1 MCAAGAGR
9 FAGPAGYALIE
20 KVRRL
25 PLTHALRAAIEE
37 ASRATRAL
45 SEADAGRAIDRPA
58 GTYAQKLETRQR
70 VHVTGLKGSSSVLL
84 AEAIRQSA
92 GGSILMVYPDE
103 ESAQDAASDFRTLS
117 PGRIVHFPERALA
130 PHRFELR
137 ESLAAGGDRNESLLT
152 ILHGGADVVVTSVLG
167 LLEKTITRA
176 SLSAHQRVLSQG
188 DTVDLDALR
197 EHLVDMG
204 YDAVSVVEEA
214 GQFAVRGSILDVFD
228 PAWDH
233 AARIELEDDEI
244 ASIRSFDLDSQRSIA
259 ALQTCTILP
268 ASSVPLDEDAA
279 RVLREYLRARGF
291 EKERIERI
299 ADEAEHSRSSFVW
312 RRYAPALGMTGSLLD
327 FFPEPP
333 VVWLAGGEAINRSLA
348 ALAASFDRA
357 ASRPEDE
364 YPALALADYLHP
376 LAHTRAYGA
385 PTVIEWAL
393 SDSALSGAP
402 GEVKTDSLAP
412 AREDETTLRF
422 HVHEHPSVIGKLDPL
437 IGRIKTL
444 RARHVDV
451 MIYSETPTQRDRLAD
466 LLGDDE
472 ALVHLPVGWIA
483 SGFIWEQAEVAI
495 LTDHQIFNRM
505 LARPKRRR
513 ARRRTATLK
522 QEALQSGDY
531 VVHVEYGIG
540 RFTGLEK
547 IGTDGAETECLA
559 IRFEGDDRIF
569 VPLDQMQMVEK
580 YVGREGVIPK
590 LDRLGGTRWENT
602 KAKAKK
608 AIEDIARDLL
618 HVYAQRE
625 IARAHAFGPDT
636 AWQRELE
643 ASFPY
648 EETPHQ
654 ISVTKEIKDDLETD
668 HPMDRLV
675 CGDVGFG
682 KTEVAIRAAFKA
694 INGGKQVAV
703 LVPTTLLAFQH
714 ERTFRERMAGF
725 PVRIAMLSRFVSAAE
740 QKKVLQGVREGTVDL
755 LIGTHRLLSK
765 DVVFKDLGLLVVD
778 EEHRFG
784 VKHKERLKQ
793 IARSVHVLTLTAT
806 PIPRTLHMS
815 LSGLRR
821 ISLIETPPRNRHPV
835 KTEVTAFDEQTIHDA
850 ISEEVSR
857 DGQVFFVHN
866 RVQSIH
872 SMRAFLERLVPGVRF
887 GVAHGQMKEHEL
899 EDIVLD
905 FIARK
910 YDVLV
915 STMIIES
922 GLDIPNVN
930 TLVVNRADKFG
941 LAQLYQLR
949 GRVGRRERQAYA
961 YFLVPRQISLTPA
974 AMKRLQA
981 MEEFEELGSG
991 YRLAM
996 RDLEIRGAGNV
1007 LGVEQHGHVAA
1018 VGFELYTRM
1027 LKETVD
1033 ELRGA
1038 APTEAP
1044 PCRVEA
1050 PYSCFIPDRYVPDA
1064 DERMLIYKRIAH
1076 MNEPGQVEALEDELR
1091 DRFGEFPRPAKDLL
1105 DLARVKLVAQ
1115 ELGVLMVHMKDPGG
1129 TRAAAAREHGA
1140 GRGVIL
1146 KNAGAVPPGEATLE
1160 FAPSRALTPL
1170 ACARLSETFGRR
1182 VLFKSGRNFAV
1193 SLRGQPPER
1202 VVDEV
1207 NNLLQIARFASKINT
1222 LPKR

>member
-1 MCAAGAGR
+1 M
-9 FAGPAGYALIE
+9 IDQ
-20 KVRRL
+20 VRRL
-25 PLTHALRAAIEE
+25 PLTHSLRASIEE
-37 ASRATRAL
+37 ASRAALAL
-45 SEADAGRAIDRPA
+45 SEANAGRAIDRPR
-58 GTYAQKLETRQR
+58 GTYADKLEARHR
-70 VHVTGLKGSSSVLL
+70 VHVTGLKGSSSVFL
-84 AEAIRQSA
+84 AEAIRQSL
-92 GGSILMVYPDE
+92 GRSVLLVYPDE

-117 PGRIVHFPERALA
+117 NGRVVHFPERTIA

-137 ESLAAGGDRNESLLT
+137 ENLVAGGDRNESLLT
-152 ILHGGADVVVTSVLG
+152 ILNGGADVVVTSIVG
-167 LLEKTITRA
+167 LIEKTITKK
-176 SLSAHQRVLSQG
+176 SLAVNQRVLSQG
-188 DTVDLDALR
+188 DRIDLDALR

-228 PAWDH
+228 PAWDYPS
-233 AARIELEDDEI
+233 RVELEDDEI
-244 ASIRSFDLDSQRSIA
+244 VSIRSFDLDSQRSIE
-259 ALQTCTILP
+259 ALQTCTVLP
-268 ASSVPLDEDAA
+268 ASSTAIDEEGGAQ
-279 RVLREYLRARGF
+279 LREFLKARGF
-291 EKERIERI
+291 DKETIERI
-299 ADEAEHSRSSFVW
+299 ADEAEHSRSSYVW
-312 RRYAPALGMTGSLLD
+312 RRYAPALGMTGALLD

-333 VVWLAGGEAINRSLA
+333 VVWFVGGEAINRSLA
-348 ALAASFDRA
+348 KLATDFVRV

-364 YPALALADYLHP
+364 FPALALVDYVLP
-376 LAHTRAYGA
+376 LEHVRDYGA
-385 PTVIEWAL
+385 PVVIEWAL
-393 SDSALSGAP
+393 SDSALSTAQTQAP
-402 GEVKTDSLAP
+402 SDSVAP
-412 AREDETTLRF
+412 AREDEATLKF
-422 HVHEHPSVIGKLDPL
+422 HVVEHPSVIGKLDPL
-437 IGRIKTL
+437 VSRIKGL
-444 RARHVDV
+444 RARKVDV

-472 ALVHLPVGWIA
+472 ELVHLPVGWIA
-483 SGFIWEQAEVAI
+483 SGFIWEQAGLAI

-505 LARPKRRR
+505 LARPRRR
-513 ARRRTATLK
+513 RVKRRTASLK

-547 IGTDGAETECLA
+547 IGTDGQETECLS
-559 IRFEGDDRIF
+559 IRFDGDDRIF
-569 VPLDQMQMVEK
+569 VPLDQMHMVEK
-580 YVGREGVIPK
+580 YVGREGVVPK
-590 LDRLGGTRWENT
+590 LDKLSGTRWENA
-602 KAKAKK
+602 KARAKK

-625 IARAHAFGPDT
+625 IAKAHAFGPDT

-654 ISVTKEIKDDLETD
+654 ISVTREIKDDLETE

-725 PVRIAMLSRFVSAAE
+725 PVRIAMLSRFVSPQE
-740 QKKVLQGVREGTVDL
+740 QKKVLEGARDGNVDL
-755 LIGTHRLLSK
+755 LIGTHRILSR
-765 DVVFKDLGLLVVD
+765 DLVFKDLGLLIVD

-784 VKHKERLKQ
+784 VKHKERLKA

-806 PIPRTLHMS
+806 PIPRTLYMS
-815 LSGLRR
+815 LSGLRK

-835 KTEVTAFDEQTIHDA
+835 KTEVTAFGENTIHDA
-850 ISEEVSR
+850 SSEEVSR

-866 RVQSIH
+866 RVQSIY
-872 SMRAFLERLVPGVRF
+872 SMKAFLEGLVPGVRF

-899 EDIVLD
+899 EDVVLD
-905 FIARK
+905 FINRK

-930 TLVVNRADKFG
+930 TLIVNRADRLG

-1007 LGVEQHGHVAA
+1007 LGVEQHGHVTAI
-1018 VGFELYTRM
+1018 GFELYTRM

-1033 ELRGA
+1033 ELRGSA
-1038 APTEAP
+1038 REEAP

-1050 PYSCFIPDRYVPDA
+1050 PYSCFIPDRYVPDE

-1076 MNEPGQVEALEDELR
+1076 MAEPAQVQALEDELK
-1091 DRFGEFPRPAKDLL
+1091 DRFGELPRPAQDLI
-1105 DLARVKLVAQ
+1105 DLARVKLEAQ
-1115 ELGVLMVHMKDPGG
+1115 LLGILMVHMRDP
-1129 TRAAAAREHGA
+1129 
-1140 GRGVIL
+1140 
-1146 KNAGAVPPGEATLE
+1146 
-1160 FAPSRALTPL
+1160 
-1170 ACARLSETFGRR
+1170 
-1182 VLFKSGRNFAV
+1182 
-1193 SLRGQPPER
+1193 
-1202 VVDEV
+1202 
-1207 NNLLQIARFASKINT
+1207 
-1222 LPKR
+1222 

>member
-1 MCAAGAGR
+1 M
-9 FAGPAGYALIE
+9 ID

-25 PLTHALRAAIEE
+25 PLTQSLRASIEE
-37 ASRATRAL
+37 ASRAALAL
-45 SEADAGRAIDRPA
+45 SEAARGRVIDRPT
-58 GTYAQKLETRQR
+58 GTFAEKLEARHR
-70 VHVTGLKGSSSVLL
+70 VHLTGLKGSSSVLL
-84 AEAIRQSA
+84 AEAVRQA
-92 GGSILMVYPDE
+92 LHRSILIVYPDE

-117 PGRIVHFPERALA
+117 NGRVVHFPERTIA

-137 ESLAAGGDRNESLLT
+137 ENAAAGGDRNESLLT
-152 ILHGGADVVVTSVLG
+152 ILNGGADVVVTSVLG
-167 LLEKTITRA
+167 LLEKTITRQ
-176 SLSAHQRVLSQG
+176 SLSMHQRALSQG
-188 DTVDLDALR
+188 DHIDLEALR

-228 PAWDH
+228 PAWDYPS
-233 AARIELEDDEI
+233 RVELEDDEI
-244 ASIRSFDLDSQRSIA
+244 VSIRSFDLDTQRSVET
-259 ALQTCTILP
+259 LQTCTILP
-268 ASSVPLDEDAA
+268 ASSVPIGEGGA
-279 RVLREYLRARGF
+279 RGLQDFLKARGF
-291 EKERIERI
+291 DKDLIERI
-299 ADEAEHSRSSFVW
+299 ADEAEHSRSSYVW
-312 RRYAPALGMTGSLLD
+312 RRYAPALGMTGTLLD

-333 VVWLAGGEAINRSLA
+333 VVWLSGGEAINR
-348 ALAASFDRA
+348 ALATLATNFARV

-364 YPALALADYLHP
+364 FPALELEDYVHRLEHVRE
-376 LAHTRAYGA
+376 HGA
-385 PTVIEWAL
+385 PVVVEWAL
-393 SDSALSGAP
+393 SDSALSTGP
-402 GEVKTDSLAP
+402 GDTPRDAIEP
-412 AREDETTLRF
+412 ARDDETTLKF
-422 HVHEHPSVIGKLDPL
+422 LVSEHPSVIGKLDPL
-437 IGRIKTL
+437 IGRIKAL
-444 RARHVDV
+444 RARQVDV

-483 SGFIWEQAEVAI
+483 HGFIWEQASLAV

-505 LARPKRRR
+505 LARPRKRKTK
-513 ARRRTATLK
+513 RRTATLK
-522 QEALQSGDY
+522 QEALQKGDY

-547 IGTDGAETECLA
+547 IGADGIETECLA
-559 IRFEGDDRIF
+559 IRFDGDDRIF

-580 YVGREGVIPK
+580 YVGREGVIPR
-590 LDRLGGTRWENT
+590 LDKLGGTRWENT
-602 KAKAKK
+602 KAKARK

-625 IARAHAFGPDT
+625 IAKAHPFGPDT

-654 ISVTKEIKDDLETD
+654 ISVTREIKDDLETD
-668 HPMDRLV
+668 QPMDRLV

-714 ERTFRERMAGF
+714 ERTFRERMQGF
-725 PVRIAMLSRFVSAAE
+725 PMRIAMTSRFVAPAE
-740 QKKVLQGVREGTVDL
+740 QKKILDGVRDGTVDL
-755 LIGTHRLLSK
+755 LIGTHRLLSR
-765 DVVFKDLGLLVVD
+765 DIVFKDLGLLIVD

-793 IARSVHVLTLTAT
+793 IAQSVHVLTLTAT
-806 PIPRTLHMS
+806 PIPRTLYMS
-815 LSGLRR
+815 LSGLRK
-821 ISLIETPPRNRHPV
+821 ISLIETAPRNRHPV
-835 KTEVTAFDEQTIHDA
+835 KTEVTAFDETTIHDA
-850 ISEEVSR
+850 ISEEISR

-899 EDIVLD
+899 EDVVLG
-905 FIARK
+905 FIDRK

-930 TLVVNRADKFG
+930 TLIVNRADKLG

-1033 ELRGA
+1033 ELRGTVQA
-1038 APTEAP
+1038 ELP

-1076 MNEPGQVEALEDELR
+1076 MADPEQVKALEDELK
-1091 DRFGEFPRPAKDLL
+1091 DRFGDLPRPAQDLI
-1105 DLARVKLVAQ
+1105 DLARVKLEAQ
-1115 ELGVLMVHMKDPGG
+1115 ALGILMVHMKDSRASARSQGG
-1129 TRAAAAREHGA
+1129 GP
-1140 GRGVIL
+1140 GRGVVL
-1146 KNAGAVPPGEATLE
+1146 NRAPDLPPGEANLE
-1160 FAPSRALTPL
+1160 FAPGRAFTPQ

-1182 VLFKSGRNFAV
+1182 ILFKSGKNFAV

-1202 VVDEV
+1202 VLDEV
-1207 NNLLQIARFASKINT
+1207 NNLLQIARFASKINA
-1222 LPKR
+1222 LPRQ